1 MKQKQSIIGF
11 TLIELMMVVLIT
23 SIITAIAIPSYRQYA
38 IAARIP
44 EATSQLTFYR
54 FKMEQYYQDN
64 QTYGKNSVCG
74 IAITHTE
81 NFSYLCVTGS
91 NGQIYLITAKGN
103 NVNGMNA
110 FTYTINEA
118 GKTTT
123 TALPVS
129 WGTVPRDCWI
139 VKSNKGCAQ

>member
-54 FKMEQYYQDN
+54 LKMEQYYQDN
-64 QTYGKNSVCG
+64 QTYGKNSACG
-74 IAITHTE
+74 IAITNTE
-81 NFSYLCVTGS
+81 NFSYLCVTS
-91 NGQIYLITAKGN
+91 SDGQTYSITAQGN
-103 NVNGMNA
+103 NVNGMSR

-118 GKTTT
+118 GRATT
-123 TALPVS
+123 TALPAS

-139 VKSNKGCAQ
+139 VKANKGCAH

>member
-1 MKQKQSIIGF
+1 
-11 TLIELMMVVLIT
+11 
-23 SIITAIAIPSYRQYA
+23 
-38 IAARIP
+38 
-44 EATSQLTFYR
+44 
-54 FKMEQYYQDN
+54 MEQYYQDN

-74 IAITHTE
+74 IVLVNTE
-81 NFSYLCVTGS
+81 NFSYSCATGS
-91 NGQIYLITAKGN
+91 NGQTYLISAKGN

-123 TALPVS
+123 TALPAS

-139 VKSNKGCAQ
+139 VKANKGCAQ

>member
-1 MKQKQSIIGF
+1 MKHKQSVIGF
-11 TLIELMMVVLIT
+11 TLIELMMVVLIS
-23 SIITAIAIPSYRQYA
+23 SIVAAIAIPSYRQYA
-38 IAARIP
+38 ISARIP

-74 IAITHTE
+74 IVLTNTE
-81 NFSYLCVTGS
+81 NFNYTCVTPS
-91 NGQIYLITAKGN
+91 DGQTYLITAKGN

-110 FTYTINEA
+110 FSYTINETGRA
-118 GKTTT
+118 TT
-123 TALPVS
+123 TALPAT

-139 VKSNKGCAQ
+139 VKANKGCTQ

>member
-64 QTYGKNSVCG
+64 HTYGKNSVCG
-74 IAITHTE
+74 IAITNTE
-81 NFSYLCVTGS
+81 NFGYSCVTS
-91 NGQIYLITAKGN
+91 SDGQTYRITAIGN
-103 NVNGMNA
+103 NVNGMSG

-118 GKTTT
+118 GRATT
-123 TALPVS
+123 TALPAS

-139 VKSNKGCAQ
+139 VKANKGCTQ

>member
-81 NFSYLCVTGS
+81 NFSYLCATS
-91 NGQIYLITAKGN
+91 SDGQTYSITAQGN
-103 NVNGMNA
+103 NVNGMSG

-118 GKTTT
+118 GKAMT
-123 TALPVS
+123 TALPAS
-129 WGTVPRDCWI
+129 WGAVPRDCWI
-139 VKSNKGCAQ
+139 VKANKGCAQ

>member
-1 MKQKQSIIGF
+1 MNQRQSIIGF
-11 TLIELMMVVLIT
+11 TLIELMIVVLIS
-23 SIITAIAIPSYRQYA
+23 SIIAAIAIPSYRQYA

-64 QTYGKNSVCG
+64 RTYRRNAICG
-74 IAITHTE
+74 IVLTNTE
-81 NFSYLCVTGS
+81 NFNYSCVTPS
-91 NGQIYLITAKGN
+91 DGQTYRITAIGN

-118 GKTTT
+118 GKTMTT
-123 TALPVS
+123 SLPAS

-139 VKSNKGCAQ
+139 VKANKGCTQ

>member
-1 MKQKQSIIGF
+1 MKEKQETRGY

-44 EATSQLTFYR
+44 EATTQLTFYR

-81 NFSYLCVTGS
+81 NFSYLCATS
-91 NGQIYLITAKGN
+91 SDGQTYSITAKGN
-103 NVNGMNA
+103 KLNSMDA

-118 GKTTT
+118 GKAMT
-123 TALPVS
+123 TALPAS
-129 WGTVPRDCWI
+129 WGAIPRDCWI
-139 VKSNKGCAQ
+139 VKANKGCAQ

>member
-11 TLIELMMVVLIT
+11 TLIELMIVVLIS
-23 SIITAIAIPSYRQYA
+23 SIIAAIAIPSYRQYA
-38 IAARIP
+38 ISARIP

-74 IAITHTE
+74 IAITNTE
-81 NFSYLCVTGS
+81 NFGYSCVTS
-91 NGQIYLITAKGN
+91 SDGQTYSITAKGN
-103 NVNGMNA
+103 NVNGMSG

-118 GKTTT
+118 GKAMT
-123 TALPVS
+123 TALPTS

-139 VKSNKGCAQ
+139 VKANKGCAQ